1 MQGDVNVAEGPI
13 KDAALALHLAD
24 QLLLSAALAGSG
36 RFTTL
41 RPSLHTRTNMRVI
54 GKFLAVDIELEE
66 LEKGLWQV
74 TVGG

>member
-1 MQGDVNVAEGPI
+1 
-13 KDAALALHLAD
+13 
-24 QLLLSAALAGSG
+24 LLSAALAGSG